1 MVTYE
6 VVAAVMAAVRIERK
20 SKIMD
25 AVEIKKGIYWAGA
38 VDWNVRNFHGHTYTT
53 TRGTTYNS
61 YLIVDEKIALIDG
74 VRAEFA
80 GELMERVRSVVDP
93 AKIDYIVVNHVEPDH
108 SGARPEIMKL
118 CRNAKLVGTAK
129 CKDGLYK
136 YYYGAWDFQVV
147 KTGGQLSLG
156 SRSLSFVEAPM
167 IHWPDSMFTYCP
179 EERMLMPNDAFGQH
193 YASVERFSDEV
204 DQCGLWYEAKKYYA
218 NILWPLGPM
227 ISRKIDEVSRM
238 NLPIDVIA
246 PSHGLIWRA
255 DPMRIV
261 QQYLSWAK
269 QEPVKKAVIVYE
281 TMWGSTAKMAALIA
295 EGFISAG
302 VSVKIYDI
310 TQSDKSEV
318 VTDML
323 DAKGF
328 LFGSSTHDNDM
339 LPTIAGF
346 MELVKGFKPKNRV
359 TGVFG
364 SFGWGG
370 GAVKELEDVLKES
383 GIAPGVPPLQ
393 VKFAPDVDETKA
405 GFNFGRDFAAKV

>member
-1 MVTYE
+1 MN
-6 VVAAVMAAVRIERK
+6 
-20 SKIMD
+20 
-25 AVEIKKGIYWAGA
+25 AVEIKKGVYWVGA

-61 YLIVDEKIALIDG
+61 YLIVDDKVALIDG

-80 GELMERVRSVVDP
+80 GELIERVRSVVDP
-93 AKIDYIVVNHVEPDH
+93 SKIDYIVVNHIEPDH
-108 SGARPEIMKL
+108 SGALPEIMKL
-118 CRNAKLVGTAK
+118 CPKAKLVGTAK
-129 CKDGLYK
+129 CREGLYK
-136 YYYGAWDFQVV
+136 YYYETWDFQAV
-147 KTGGQLSLG
+147 KTGDKLSLG
-156 SRSLSFVEAPM
+156 ARSLSFIEAPM

-179 EERMLMPNDAFGQH
+179 EERMLLSNDAFGQH
-193 YASVERFSDEV
+193 YASVERFADEV
-204 DQCGLWYEAKKYYA
+204 DQCGLEYEAKKYYA
-218 NILWPLGPM
+218 NILWPLGTM
-227 ISRKIDEVSRM
+227 IIRKIDEVSKM

-255 DPMRIV
+255 DPMKIV

-269 QEPVKKAVIVYE
+269 QDPMKKAVIVYE

-295 EGFISAG
+295 EGLFSAG
-302 VSVKIYDI
+302 VSAKVYDI

-359 TGVFG
+359 TGTFG
-364 SFGWGG
+364 SFGWAG
-370 GAVKELEDVLKES
+370 GALKELEDVLKVS
-383 GIAPGVPPLQ
+383 GMIPVVPPLQ
-393 VKFAPDVDETKA
+393 VKFAPDAGETKA
-405 GFNFGRDFAAKV
+405 CFEFGRDFAEKL